1 MPLIPGNWIVDIHEK
16 KSYTV
21 GARTDKKRECTG
33 MMNNVSLNGRIIIGI
48 AILVMAALTA
58 LPPASA
64 QTDMFDTG
72 TPSGE
77 PSSNLVDAY
86 SILSISSAQPGR
98 TYPAATLISVA
109 PDWHINSAH
118 PHQDWLIPAQL
129 TIDTIQ
135 EVTPH
140 SVVYPRGADAFLL
153 DETMSVYNGRVMLYY
168 EVTISDSAP
177 DGEVI
182 LPVQFTYQACNDKE
196 CQPPQ
201 TINADLRLTIGEEG
215 EPTEPE
221 IFSGID
227 LQHPEQPLPTPP
239 PEERS
244 ELQQLIDQ
252 YGFWGYFIA
261 LGLAFITGVL
271 LSFSPCTYPMI
282 PITVSIFAGQERGV
296 GRGFVLSLFY
306 VGSMAVM
313 YGLMGLV
320 VSLVGGVFGAWL
332 ASPPVVI
339 AIAVIFFIF
348 SLSMFGL
355 YEINVPSSLRQR
367 LGAAKGGGGVLSVI
381 ILGIVAALVV
391 SPCVGPFVAG
401 ILLYIATAGSPLIGF
416 FVLFVFALGLGT
428 FYVIIGT
435 FSSAVTKL
443 PRAGEWMETVKK
455 FFGFVL
461 LLMALYFLRTIIPSS
476 VTAILTGLLLLAL
489 GVFGGG
495 LDRLT
500 SDSPF
505 FLRLKKFIGILAL
518 LFGVYFLMGSVLLQG
533 IFLPPVSEWLPVS
546 SGMQA
551 PEETHLIPWETDLE
565 TGLARARA
573 ENMPVLIDT
582 WATWCANCR
591 VLEKKTFR
599 NPEVVAAATDFIPIR
614 VQLEKADSP
623 ETRQFME
630 RFGMKIYTL
639 PTVLLLDSS
648 GMTRS
653 VMKGVV
659 EPDEMLAA
667 MEDVH

>member
-1 MPLIPGNWIVDIHEK
+1 MM
-16 KSYTV
+16 
-21 GARTDKKRECTG
+21 DKAS
-33 MMNNVSLNGRIIIGI
+33 MSGRINVGFF
-48 AILVMAALTA
+48 ILVLAMLVTV
-58 LPPASA
+58 PPAQA
-64 QTDMFDTG
+64 QADMFDTG
-72 TPSGE
+72 TPPGE
-77 PSSNLVDAY
+77 PASNLVEAY
-86 SILSISSAQPGR
+86 SALSISSAQPGR
-98 TYPAATLISVA
+98 TYLAATLISIA

-118 PHQDWLIPAQL
+118 PHQDWLIPAEL
-129 TIDTIQ
+129 TIDTIT

-140 SVVYPRGADAFLL
+140 SVVYPKGVEAFLL
-153 DETMSVYNGRVMLYY
+153 DETMSVYNGRVILYY
-168 EVTISDSAP
+168 EVTIGDNAP
-177 DGEVI
+177 EGEVV

-201 TINADLRLTIGEEG
+201 TINADLRVTIGEEG

-221 IFSGID
+221 IFSGVN
-227 LQHPEQPLPTPP
+227 LQHPEQPASSPP
-239 PEERS
+239 PGERS

-252 YGFWGYFIA
+252 YGFWGYIIA
-261 LGLAFITGVL
+261 LGLAFITGLL

-296 GRGFVLSLFY
+296 GRGFILSLFY

-339 AIAVIFFIF
+339 AIAIIFFIF

-355 YEINVPSSLRQR
+355 YEINVPSSVRQR
-367 LGAAKGGGGVLSVI
+367 LGTAKGGGGVLSVI

-401 ILLYIATAGSPLIGF
+401 ILLYIATTGSPLIGF

-428 FYVIIGT
+428 FYIIIGT

-443 PRAGEWMETVKK
+443 PRAGEWMDSVKK

-461 LLMALYFLRTIIPSS
+461 LLMALYFLRTIIPAS
-476 VTAILTGLLLLAL
+476 VTAVLTGLLLMAL
-489 GVFGGG
+489 GIFGGG

-518 LFGVYFLMGSVLLQG
+518 LFGVYFLMGTVLQQG
-533 IFLPPVSEWLPVS
+533 ILLPSVSQWLPVS
-546 SGMQA
+546 SA
-551 PEETHLIPWETDLE
+551 TETPEETHLIPWETDLE
-565 TGLARARA
+565 AGLVRAKA
-573 ENMPVLIDT
+573 ENLPVLIDT

-591 VLEKKTFR
+591 VLDKKTFH
-599 NPEVVAAATDFIPIR
+599 NPEVVAAMTEFVPIR

-630 RFGMKIYTL
+630 RFGLKVYTL

-648 GMTRS
+648 GTTQT

-659 EPDEMLAA
+659 GPDKMLAA
-667 MEDVH
+667 MQKVH

>member
-1 MPLIPGNWIVDIHEK
+1 MIEKSSPGLRVLIFC
-16 KSYTV
+16 TV
-21 GARTDKKRECTG
+21 LSMVFFGT
-33 MMNNVSLNGRIIIGI
+33 
-48 AILVMAALTA
+48 AIPVL
-58 LPPASA
+58 A
-64 QTDMFDTG
+64 QSDMFD
-72 TPSGE
+72 SGIPQEE
-77 PSSNLVDAY
+77 PASSLVSAY
-86 SILSISSAQPGR
+86 STFSITSAQPGH
-98 TYPAATLISVA
+98 TYLAATIISVA

-118 PHQDWLIPAQL
+118 PRQDWLIPAEL
-129 TIDTIQ
+129 TIDTVT
-135 EVTPH
+135 EATPH
-140 SVVYPRGADAFLL
+140 AVVYPQGKEVFLL
-153 DETMSVYNGRVMLYY
+153 DETMSVYNGQVIFYYRVT
-168 EVTISDSAP
+168 VSDNAP
-177 DGEVI
+177 AGSVV

-196 CQPPQ
+196 CRPPR
-201 TINADLRLTIGEEG
+201 TINADLRIVIGEEG
-215 EPTEPE
+215 QPAEPK
-221 IFSGID
+221 IFAGVD
-227 LQHPEQPLPTPP
+227 LQHPEQPAGTPP
-239 PEERS
+239 AEEHS
-244 ELQQLIDQ
+244 ELQRLIDQ

-296 GRGFVLSLFY
+296 ARGFILSLFY

-355 YEINVPSSLRQR
+355 YEINVPSSIRQR
-367 LGAAKGGGGVLSVI
+367 LGTAKGGGGVLSVMV
-381 ILGIVAALVV
+381 LGVVAALVV

-401 ILLYIATAGSPLIGF
+401 ILLYIATTGSPLIGF

-428 FYVIIGT
+428 FYIIIGT
-435 FSSAVTKL
+435 FSSAVNKL

-476 VTAILTGLLLLAL
+476 VIAVLTGLLLLAL
-489 GVFGGG
+489 GIFGGG

-500 SDSPF
+500 PDSPF

-518 LFGVYFLMGSVLLQG
+518 LFGVYFLMGTVILQG
-533 IFLPPVSEWLPVS
+533 VFLPPVSQWLPAS
-546 SGMQA
+546 SGTSTV
-551 PEETHLIPWETDLE
+551 EESQLIPWETDLE
-565 TGLARARA
+565 TGLARAKA
-573 ENMPVLIDT
+573 ENLPVLIDT

-591 VLEKKTFR
+591 VLDKKTFL
-599 NPEVVAAATDFIPIR
+599 NPEVAAAATRFLPIR

-648 GMTRS
+648 GTTRS
-653 VMKGVV
+653 IMKGVV
-659 EPDEMLAA
+659 GPDEMLAA
-667 MEDVH
+667 MRDVH